1 MAQILLNSAADRRK
15 ILISDLIGQF
25 GRCTFRSSKTDH
37 INKKYFHRPFEF
49 QGHTLSPVSVAL
61 PFLSQHNLP
70 HREVWGARVI
80 IFTPEVSPKEE
91 VLMEFGLFFVS
102 GPM

>member
-1 MAQILLNSAADRRK
+1 MAQILLNSADRRK

-37 INKKYFHRPFEF
+37 INKKYFHRTFGFE
-49 QGHTLSPVSVAL
+49 GHTVVL

-91 VLMEFGLFFVS
+91 MLMEFGLFLVS